1 MSMPELPAAG
11 FVPVDKPTGPTSH
24 DVVAMARRALRQR
37 RIGHTGTLDPFAS
50 GLLLLAI
57 GRATRLA
64 EYLSDLPKSYSAV
77 MRLGQTTDTDDRA
90 GQVLAR
96 NDDWSQ
102 LEPETIHEALASM
115 AGVIRQVPPMYSA
128 RKVGGRRLYAMAR
141 EGRQVERA
149 ATEVTIH
156 SLEVTR
162 IEGPDVAFEI
172 TCSTGTY
179 IRSIARDIGSD
190 LGVGAHLIELRR
202 TAIGPHR
209 VENAVTPD
217 RLDDFDAV
225 RQVWVS
231 PARALAHLPAI
242 DIDDD
247 ETTALVQGRSIAVPP
262 ETSAGTTAALGHG
275 ELVAIG
281 DVQAGS
287 LRPRKV
293 LVG

>member
-1 MSMPELPAAG
+1 
-11 FVPVDKPTGPTSH
+11 
-24 DVVAMARRALRQR
+24 MARRALRQR

-90 GQVLAR
+90 GQVVTR
-96 NDDWSQ
+96 TDDWRQ
-102 LEPETIHEALASM
+102 LEPGTIREALASM

-128 RKVGGRRLYAMAR
+128 RKVGGRRLYAIAR

-162 IEGPDVAFEI
+162 IEGPDVAFEV

-190 LGVGAHLIELRR
+190 LGVGAHLLELRR

-209 VENAVTPD
+209 VENAVSPD

-225 RQVWVS
+225 RRVWVS

-262 ETSAGTTAALGHG
+262 ETGAGTTAALGHG

-293 LVG
+293 LIG